1 MGILDALMTG
11 NKSDP
16 WEGLRTPS
24 PAAGQPSQSGGLLGM
39 LSNMLGSN
47 IEQGLPQPNAQ
58 PESYQGTAMLQAPQS
73 ALQQH
78 QSQQQQ
84 GGGFRDFL
92 SALGPAIAML
102 DPRNQQ
108 FAMHLSHMQQQ
119 RRKEAAGQKQANQTV
134 KYLQDHGVSAEEAQM
149 LVSDPQLLRSW
160 FGQRAN
166 AGKPDWQITEIYD
179 DQGRPKKV
187 LIDKNNPDN
196 MQPLGGSKR
205 ENQGLMNA
213 GDGRLYDQ
221 NTGQWITAPDAG
233 AKAPSV
239 QSIYDPNTGMEK
251 KVQWNPQTKAWDDIG
266 GVKAPS
272 GTQLTVDPVTGAV
285 TFQQG
290 SGLKPLTEG
299 QSKDTVFVTR
309 AEGALSTLNQFED
322 ALTNFKDSA
331 VSGAPVVGNYLKSE
345 DYQKA
350 EQSGREFLQAVLR
363 KDTGAAITKEETAE
377 YGNVYLPRPGDTPKV
392 IAQKR
397 LSRQRALE
405 AIKAGMP
412 PQAILQAEQALMNT
426 NDTPAIG
433 AVEGGYRFKGGNPA
447 DPNSWERQ

>member
-1 MGILDALMTG
+1 MVGLLDILMG
-11 NKSDP
+11 
-16 WEGLRTPS
+16 R
-24 PAAGQPSQSGGLLGM
+24 AGQQ
-39 LSNMLGSN
+39 
-47 IEQGLPQPNAQ
+47 QQP
-58 PESYQGTAMLQAPQS
+58 
-73 ALQQH
+73 
-78 QSQQQQ
+78 QQQ
-84 GGGFRDFL
+84 GGGLGDFL
-92 SALGPAIAML
+92 SGLGPAIAML

-108 FAMHLSHMQQQ
+108 LGAHLMQMNHH
-119 RRKEAAGQKQANQTV
+119 RRKEAVGQQHANRTLQ
-134 KYLQDHGVSAEEAQM
+134 YLTSQGVDPEEAAAI
-149 LVSDPQLLRSW
+149 VGDPQLLRSW
-160 FGQRAN
+160 FGERAN

-187 LIDKNNPDN
+187 LIDKNNPQS
-196 MQPLGGSKR
+196 MQNLGGSKR

-233 AKAPSV
+233 GKAPSV

-299 QSKDTVFVTR
+299 QSKDAVFATR

-322 ALTNFKDSA
+322 ALTSFKDSA
-331 VSGAPVVGNYLKSE
+331 ASGTPVVGNYLKSE

-350 EQSGREFLQAVLR
+350 EQSGREFLQAILR

-377 YGNVYLPRPGDTPKV
+377 YGNVYLPRPGDTPEV

-405 AIKAGMP
+405 ALKAGMP
-412 PQAILQAEQALMNT
+412 PQAILQAEQALKNT
-426 NDTPAIG
+426 NATQS
-433 AVEGGYRFKGGNPA
+433 GNDA
-447 DPNSWERQ
+447 DPLGIR